1 MPMPTRLKRPA
12 FWRPLA
18 VTVALVGFQGYLGYS
33 ALNGQFGTLSQ
44 EQMKA
49 DIEELKAESSVLQ
62 AEIDSYRHRASLFDA
77 SRLDPDILTEQ
88 ARALLSMAR
97 PEDIVVMVDESG
109 KPALGSSSKLA
120 EQQLT
125 SLIQGN
131 SGR

>member
-1 MPMPTRLKRPA
+1 MPTRLKRPA

-109 KPALGSSSKLA
+109 KPVLGSSSKLA

-125 SLIQGN
+125 NLIQGN

>member
-1 MPMPTRLKRPA
+1 MPTRLKRPA

>member
-1 MPMPTRLKRPA
+1 MPTRLKRPA

-44 EQMKA
+44 KQMKA

-109 KPALGSSSKLA
+109 KPVLGSSSKLA

-125 SLIQGN
+125 NLIQGN

>member
-1 MPMPTRLKRPA
+1 MPTRLKRPA

-97 PEDIVVMVDESG
+97 PEDIVVMVDEGG
-109 KPALGSSSKLA
+109 KPVLSSSSKLA

-125 SLIQGN
+125 NLIQGN

>member
-1 MPMPTRLKRPA
+1 MPTRLKRPA

-97 PEDIVVMVDESG
+97 PEDIVVMVDENG
-109 KPALGSSSKLA
+109 KPVLGSSSKLA

-125 SLIQGN
+125 NLIQGN

>member
-1 MPMPTRLKRPA
+1 MPTRLKRPA

-109 KPALGSSSKLA
+109 KPVLGSSSKLA

>member
-1 MPMPTRLKRPA
+1 MPTRLKRPA

-18 VTVALVGFQGYLGYS
+18 VTVALIGFQGYLGYS

-109 KPALGSSSKLA
+109 KPVLGSSSKLA

-125 SLIQGN
+125 NLIQGN

>member
-109 KPALGSSSKLA
+109 KPVLGSSSKLA